1 MYIPMISIH
10 GFMDTRTT
18 TVHGGAQ
25 RVTSDWCPS
34 SPPWIHARR
43 QCTVQGRLA
52 FIKQNVIFLGGVCL
66 TGAPQRVTSDLNV
79 DPAGMYLSIY
89 LYISYISTSLL
100 YVYKL
105 TSLLYLH
112 PAGMYL
118 RYISYIYAFYMYIPM
133 ICIYDLYLI
142 STSPLYLHP
151 AGMHLRLYLYIPY
164 VHPAGMTLC
173 I

>member
-1 MYIPMISIH
+1 MISIYGYTH
-10 GFMDTRTT
+10 DDRARWSPKGYVRLASIIPPMDTRTT
-18 TVHGGAQ
+18 PVHGA
-25 RVTSDWCPS
+25 RS
-34 SPPWIHARR
+34 SCVYQAK
-43 QCTVQGRLA
+43 CY
-52 FIKQNVIFLGGVCL
+52 IFFGGVCL

-118 RYISYIYAFYMYIPM
+118 RYISYIYAFYMHIPM

-142 STSPLYLHP
+142 STSPLYHHP